1 MKEQLTLKSKTSR
14 ISAVEFGVMG
24 PQEMRRVSSLPINQ
38 KELYNPSDREPIPF
52 GPLDKRL
59 VRIQTGADVVA
70 ENDNYTF
77 LCLIL
82 NNQGTSTKGGICAGC
97 GLGLSDCPGH
107 FGHISLEL
115 PVFHVGYFKAIL
127 TILQKICKVS

>member
-1 MKEQLTLKSKTSR
+1 MKEQLTVKSKTSR

-59 VRIQTGADVVA
+59 VRFD
-70 ENDNYTF
+70 
-77 LCLIL
+77 
-82 NNQGTSTKGGICAGC
+82 
-97 GLGLSDCPGH
+97 
-107 FGHISLEL
+107 
-115 PVFHVGYFKAIL
+115 
-127 TILQKICKVS
+127 